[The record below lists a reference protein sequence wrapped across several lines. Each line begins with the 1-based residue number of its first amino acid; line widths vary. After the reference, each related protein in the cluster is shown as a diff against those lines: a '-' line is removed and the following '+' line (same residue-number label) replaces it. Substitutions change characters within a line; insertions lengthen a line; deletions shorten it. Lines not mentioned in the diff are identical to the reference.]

1 MKKYKADWH
10 IESETI
16 PIYEVPGVYNFKD
29 VITKLEEIIIHFDYP
44 LSSPVDLKFIHLCG
58 FTRKDFYNAVR
69 KGYKKIYKKEDN
81 PGRVPG
87 LLNRAKCEGPYGI
100 WGHDLCDLY
109 LEGFTE
115 KKPGYFIL
123 SVGS

>member
-1 MKKYKADWH
+1 MKKYKTDYH
-10 IESETI
+10 IESGT
-16 PIYEVPGVYNFKD
+16 EVPDVYNIKD
-29 VITKLEEIIIHFDYP
+29 EITKLEEIIIHFDYP
-44 LSSPVDLKFIHLCG
+44 LSSPVDLKFTHSCG

-81 PGRVPG
+81 PGRVF
-87 LLNRAKCEGPYGI
+87 EGQYGI

>member
-1 MKKYKADWH
+1 M
-10 IESETI
+10 
-16 PIYEVPGVYNFKD
+16 PGRRRNQYSIWLINAALPKLAVY
-29 VITKLEEIIIHFDYP
+29 
-44 LSSPVDLKFIHLCG
+44 SCG

-81 PGRVPG
+81 PGRVF
-87 LLNRAKCEGPYGI
+87 EGPYGI